1 MRMKGNAVQS
11 RASGTVLDLI
21 GNTPMVPLN
30 RIAKGLD
37 AEILCKLDYMNPSG
51 STKDRIALRMI
62 ESAERQGLLKPGYT
76 IVEASSGNTGI
87 ALAFVAAV
95 KGYEMLVYMPDTV
108 ASTERI
114 KLMEAYGA
122 EIHFVDLE
130 DEGRSLDAGVHGA
143 LSEIV
148 PRMKCRALEASRPD
162 IWWARQ
168 FSNPDNV
175 AAHRETTGREI
186 LRQADGKVHAV
197 VASIGT
203 GGTLMGVAQALGEA
217 IPDCE
222 IIAVEPAE
230 DPVLG
235 RGKDGMPI
243 IEGITDG
250 IALAML
256 DTDLVDEVVLVTDR
270 DAIATTHLLT
280 EKEGL
285 FCGISSGANVF
296 AAMKVAERLGKGKT
310 IVTVL
315 PDSKDRYLSTERYI
329 T

>member
-1 MRMKGNAVQS
+1 
-11 RASGTVLDLI
+11 
-21 GNTPMVPLN
+21 
-30 RIAKGLD
+30 
-37 AEILCKLDYMNPSG
+37 
-51 STKDRIALRMI
+51 
-62 ESAERQGLLKPGYT
+62 
-76 IVEASSGNTGI
+76 
-87 ALAFVAAV
+87 
-95 KGYEMLVYMPDTV
+95 MPDTV

-122 EIHFVDLE
+122 EIHFVDVQ

-148 PRMKCRALEASRPD
+148 PRMKCRDVEASRPD
-162 IWWARQ
+162 VWWARQ
-168 FSNPDNV
+168 FSNLNNV

-186 LRQADGKVHAV
+186 LRQTEGKVDAA

-203 GGTLMGVAQALGEA
+203 GGTLMGVAQALEEEL
-217 IPDCE
+217 PDCE
-222 IIAVEPAE
+222 LIAVEPAE

-250 IALAML
+250 IALEML
-256 DTDLVDEVVLVTDR
+256 DTDLVDDVVLVSDG
-270 DAIATTHLLT
+270 DAIATAHLLA

-296 AAMKVAERLGKGKT
+296 AAMKVAERLGESKT
-310 IVTVL
+310 IVAIL
-315 PDSKDRYLSTERYI
+315 PDSKDRYLSIERYI